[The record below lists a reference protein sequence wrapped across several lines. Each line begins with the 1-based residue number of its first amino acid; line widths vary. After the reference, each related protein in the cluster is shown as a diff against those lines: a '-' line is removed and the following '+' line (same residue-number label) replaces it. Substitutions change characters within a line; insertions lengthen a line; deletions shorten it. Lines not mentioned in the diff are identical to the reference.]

1 MIFKELETDQ
11 DWSEA
16 IALRNIY
23 NWTHPGSIAEARSFH
38 ARTKKDRIDIRYA
51 GRIDNEIVF
60 YGSVMLNKNAGDG
73 TYWLTL
79 SFDPK
84 TDRSH
89 DIFTEGVQEAEK
101 RIREFGGKR
110 SMYESRGEYTWEKGI
125 LEQNGFT
132 LDMKFPYT
140 CLEVDGCP
148 CDLHP
153 SVLSFAEYL
162 KLNPDDGL
170 HKIWRLEMDIAAD
183 LPLPFPFVETPFETY
198 SNFILDPEVD
208 LECKF
213 LVFEDGELKGMTQLW
228 PSQINPKL
236 ASTGLTGVRR
246 PYRRQGVATRAK
258 RHSTAWAKQ
267 QGIEKIFTDNEEN
280 NPMYQLNL
288 QLGFRH
294 MFDYEVYS
302 KPC

>member
-23 NWTHPGSIAEARSFH
+23 NWTYPSTVAEARSFH
-38 ARTKKDRIDIRYA
+38 ERTQKDRIDVRFA
-51 GRIDNEIVF
+51 GLIDEAIVF

-73 TYWLTL
+73 TYWMSL

-84 TDRSH
+84 TERSQ
-89 DIFTEGVQEAEK
+89 DIFLQGILEAER
-101 RIREFGGKR
+101 RIKDFGGKR
-110 SMYESRGEYTWEKGI
+110 YMFESRGEYTWEKGI
-125 LEQNGFT
+125 LESLGYT
-132 LDMKFPYT
+132 LDMKAPYS
-140 CLEVDGCP
+140 CLEVDEV
-148 CDLHP
+148 DADFHP
-153 SVLSFAEYL
+153 NVVTFGEYL
-162 KLNPDDGL
+162 RNKPEDGL
-170 HKIWRLEMDIAAD
+170 HQLWRLEMDIAAD

-198 SNFILDPEVD
+198 KNFLDDPEVD

-213 LVFEDGELKGMTQLW
+213 IFLEDHKLKGMTQLW
-228 PSQINPKL
+228 PSKVNPKL

-246 PYRRQGVATRAK
+246 EHRRLGVATK
-258 RHSTAWAKQ
+258 VKQHSIAWAKQ